1 MIKIMRF
8 VPAILILALG
18 PFSMEEAKGQ
28 AATKS
33 KKDKNPVE
41 LGQVHW
47 LRGFEKALEK
57 AKKNDKPLLV
67 LFQEVP
73 G

>member
-8 VPAILILALG
+8 VLPLLILVPG
-18 PFSMEEAKGQ
+18 PFSLDKAKGQ
-28 AATKS
+28 ATTKS
-33 KKDKNPVE
+33 KKDENPVE
-41 LGQVHW
+41 LGEVHW

-57 AKKNDKPLLV
+57 AKRSDKPLLV

>member
-8 VPAILILALG
+8 VLPLLILAPG
-18 PFSMEEAKGQ
+18 PFTMEGAKGQ
-28 AATKS
+28 EIQKS
-33 KKDKNPVE
+33 NKDKNPIE
-41 LGQVHW
+41 LGEVHW
-47 LRGFEKALEK
+47 LRGFDAALEK
-57 AKKNDKPLLV
+57 AKRSDKPVLV